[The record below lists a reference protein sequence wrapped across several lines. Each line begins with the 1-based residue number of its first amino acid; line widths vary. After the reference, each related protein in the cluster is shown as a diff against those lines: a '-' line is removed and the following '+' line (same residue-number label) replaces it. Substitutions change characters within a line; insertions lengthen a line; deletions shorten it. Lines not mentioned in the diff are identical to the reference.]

1 MHKRHLFLLLAAL
14 FAMTACS
21 TGLFQPDPTA
31 TPLPT
36 ATPIPTATPEPTAVP
51 EGYIEGWELVW
62 QDEFEGTEIDLTK
75 WSHEVHGRPANRELQ
90 YYTDFPENSFI
101 EDGNLVIQALEE
113 KYIGRNYTSARIRTL
128 GKGDW
133 KYGRFESR
141 MRLPEGQGI
150 WPAFWM
156 LPTAWKY
163 GGWPASGEIDIME
176 MVGHQPGKVHGTL
189 HYGGLGNRIFTG
201 DDYDLPAGE
210 KFIDDFHVFA
220 VEWEEGEIRW
230 YIDGE
235 LVQTQNKWETKNK
248 EFPAP
253 FDEEFHIILNLAVG
267 GQWPGSPDETTVFPQ
282 QLVVDYVRV
291 YQRPESS
298 D

>member
-1 MHKRHLFLLLAAL
+1 MAKRTFFLLLTLLTLMVSACALGGAL
-14 FAMTACS
+14 FEPTP
-21 TGLFQPDPTA
+21 TPEPTA

-36 ATPIPTATPEPTAVP
+36 ATPV
-51 EGYIEGWELVW
+51 GFIEGWELVW
-62 QDEFEGTEIDLTK
+62 QDEFDEPEIDLDK
-75 WSHEVHGRPANRELQ
+75 WSHEVDGRGGGNQELQ
-90 YYTDFPENSFI
+90 YYTDFPENSYI
-101 EDGNLVIQALEE
+101 EDGSLVIEAREE
-113 KYIGRNYTSARIRTL
+113 KYIGRNYTSARLRTL

-150 WPAFWM
+150 CPAFRM
-156 LPTAWKY
+156 LPSAWKY

-176 MVGHQPGKVHGTL
+176 MVGHLPGQVHGTL
-189 HYGGLGNRIFTG
+189 HYGGLANHIYTG
-201 DDYDLPAGE
+201 DHFDLPAGE

-253 FDEEFHIILNLAVG
+253 FDEDFHIILNLAVG
-267 GQWPGSPDETTVFPQ
+267 GNWPGSPDETTTFPQ
-282 QLVVDYVRV
+282 KLIVDYVRV
-291 YQRPESS
+291 YQRAE
-298 D
+298 